1 MSPSAFDLTD
11 AAANSGN
18 HPMDDT
24 IIVDSQNDV
33 ENAVMEVAEG
43 EAEVAA
49 LAQASN
55 PQTSSDMTDKVC
67 IVGSGN
73 WGSAIATII
82 GRNTQ
87 RLPHLFEN
95 QVNMWV
101 YEEMVDFEMVDGQTG
116 KKKLTEVINERH
128 ENVKYLPGISL
139 PNNIVAKPDLADAAR
154 DATLLIFVLPHQFL
168 PRLLPVIR
176 EVAHPSCRGVSLIK
190 GIDFCKETG
199 EPVLISQTIAE
210 AMGPNFEC
218 GVLMGA
224 NVANDVAAGEFCEST
239 LGSNFGPPADEITRL
254 LFDSPRFR
262 VHHITDVAGAEVCG
276 ALKNV
281 IALGAGFIDGI
292 GLGSNTKAALM
303 RVGLREMS
311 KFCHMFFDGVRDDT
325 FTESCGMAD
334 LITTCYG
341 GRNRKCAE
349 AWAREVVE
357 STSSGKVVS
366 YDAKHC
372 EELWTKV
379 EREMLNGQKLQ
390 GTITS
395 QDAYKLLESRGVTD
409 EFPMLKTIYQIAYE
423 GKSVHDIVEGISIK
437 PKSTVLHNHLIHIA
451 PGDKEETEVHTAFIH
466 MQQQQGAAT
475 SVGVQN
481 T

>member
-1 MSPSAFDLTD
+1 
-11 AAANSGN
+11 
-18 HPMDDT
+18 
-24 IIVDSQNDV
+24 
-33 ENAVMEVAEG
+33 
-43 EAEVAA
+43 
-49 LAQASN
+49 
-55 PQTSSDMTDKVC
+55 
-67 IVGSGN
+67 
-73 WGSAIATII
+73 
-82 GRNTQ
+82 
-87 RLPHLFEN
+87 
-95 QVNMWV
+95 
-101 YEEMVDFEMVDGQTG
+101 
-116 KKKLTEVINERH
+116 
-128 ENVKYLPGISL
+128 
-139 PNNIVAKPDLADAAR
+139 
-154 DATLLIFVLPHQFL
+154 
-168 PRLLPVIR
+168 
-176 EVAHPSCRGVSLIK
+176 
-190 GIDFCKETG
+190 
-199 EPVLISQTIAE
+199 
-210 AMGPNFEC
+210 MGPNFEC

-341 GRNRKCAE
+341 GRNRRCAE
-349 AWAREVVE
+349 AWAREVVDN
-357 STSSGKVVS
+357 TSSGKVVS
-366 YDAKHC
+366 YDPKQC
-372 EELWTKV
+372 EDLWAKV
-379 EREMLNGQKLQ
+379 ESQMLNGQKLQ

-395 QDAYKLLESRGVTD
+395 QDAYKLLESREVLD
-409 EFPMLKTIYQIAYE
+409 EFPMLKTIYEIAYK

-437 PKSTVLHNHLIHIA
+437 PKSTALHNHLIHIA

-466 MQQQQGAAT
+466 TQA
-475 SVGVQN
+475 VGIQN
-481 T
+481 F